1 MPRRR
6 KRESEAVETVDYT
19 DPDGNVLTLRRSL
32 SPRTIRKLNKPH
44 RKDAA
49 SAEDV
54 WARRNEMLFEYLAV
68 SWEISGLP
76 LDDQK
81 MLIGRYRMADTSE
94 QQWVRETI
102 DLHIERHLPEAHSE
116 RLIGREPSLN

>member
-1 MPRRR
+1 MPKRGRRGE
-6 KRESEAVETVDYT
+6 RESVETVDYT
-19 DPDGNVLTLRRSL
+19 DPEGNVLTLRQSL
-32 SPRTIRKLNKPH
+32 SPRTIRKVNKPH

-68 SWEISGLP
+68 RWEISGLP

-81 MLIGRYRMADTSE
+81 MLIGRYRMADSAE
-94 QQWVRETI
+94 QRWVRETI
-102 DLHIERHLPEAHSE
+102 SAHVERHIPELDVS
-116 RLIGREPSLN
+116 G

>member
-1 MPRRR
+1 MPRKRR
-6 KRESEAVETVDYT
+6 EREPVETVDYT
-19 DPDGNVLTLRRSL
+19 DPDGNVLSLRQSL
-32 SPRTIRKLNKPH
+32 SDRTIRKLNKPH

-68 SWEISGLP
+68 SWEIAGLP

-81 MLIGRYRMADTSE
+81 TLLGRFRMATADE
-94 QQWVRETI
+94 QRWVRET
-102 DLHIERHLPEAHSE
+102 LSAHVERFIPE
-116 RLIGREPSLN
+116 LD

>member
-1 MPRRR
+1 MPRKRR
-6 KRESEAVETVDYT
+6 EREPVETVDYT
-19 DPDGNVLTLRRSL
+19 DPDGNVLSLRQSL
-32 SPRTIRKLNKPH
+32 SDRTIRKLNKPH

-68 SWEISGLP
+68 SWEIAGLP

-81 MLIGRYRMADTSE
+81 MLLGRFRMATADE
-94 QQWVRETI
+94 QRWVRET
-102 DLHIERHLPEAHSE
+102 LSAHVERFIPE
-116 RLIGREPSLN
+116 LD